1 MRIPRFFLSFICNNS
16 LFNYSVLVYNLYLNG
31 GDSVNDI
38 WSTVRNML
46 WNLTHRLGIIDII
59 DILIVAVIIYELILL
74 TRHTRGSAL
83 LKGLFLLF
91 VIVVLSSILGL
102 TSLNW
107 LMMAVLQNGAL
118 VLVILFQPELRKM
131 LERMGRSRIVT
142 KSNKWSY
149 DDDNEVIINEIIQT
163 VVDLSQRRV
172 GALIVFERKTGL
184 QDVIETGTELNAK
197 ISAPLL
203 ENIFEPNTPLHD
215 GAVVIRN
222 EQIMAAACI
231 LPLAEASGVSRE
243 LGTRHRAAV
252 GITENTDAVVIVV
265 SEQTGIVSLAMDG
278 TLKRPIKK
286 DALREFL
293 NGLYRSSVSGLAS
306 ILRNFVR
313 KGAVE
318 KKHG

>member
-1 MRIPRFFLSFICNNS
+1 MNE
-16 LFNYSVLVYNLYLNG
+16 
-31 GDSVNDI
+31 I
-38 WSTVRNML
+38 WSTIRNMV
-46 WNLTHRLGIIDII
+46 WNLTHRLGIIEIL
-59 DILIVAVIIYELILL
+59 DILIVAIIIYELLLL

-83 LKGLFLLF
+83 LKGLFLLI
-91 VIVVLSSILGL
+91 VIVAISNILGL

-131 LERMGRSRIVT
+131 LERMGRSRLFA
-142 KSNKWSY
+142 KGNRKNL
-149 DDDNEVIINEIIQT
+149 DDDRERLINEIIQT
-163 VVDLSQRRV
+163 VVDLSRRRV

-184 QDVIETGTELNAK
+184 QDVIETGTQLNAE

-215 GAVVIRN
+215 GAVVIR
-222 EQIMAAACI
+222 EDQVMAAACI

-252 GITENTDAVVIVV
+252 GITENTDAAVIVV
-265 SEQTGIVSLAMDG
+265 SEETGIVSFASDG
-278 TLKRPIKK
+278 TLKRPYSIDELKK
-286 DALREFL
+286 FL
-293 NGLYRSSVSGLAS
+293 NSFYRSGVSGLAS

-313 KGAVE
+313 KGAE
-318 KKHG
+318 DKKA